1 MERKINIAIGG
12 FSSCGKSTLAKSLAK
27 TLKYRYI
34 DTGAMYRAIG
44 LYALENG
51 LMDQEDQVLNEALID
66 RLHQVMVEFKVD
78 PVSHKSEV
86 FLNGRP
92 VGDQIRTIQIADL
105 ASQVSKLRP
114 VRDKLQALQR
124 TFVEEKG
131 VIMDGRDIGTIVMP
145 HAELKIFMTA
155 DHEVRAFRRFKE
167 LEERGKP
174 ISLEEVK
181 ERQRKRDF
189 DDVHRAEDP
198 LVQAEDA
205 LVLDNS
211 SMNPEEQLNF
221 VLNKVKALL
230 NQ

>member
-1 MERKINIAIGG
+1 MERKINIAIDG